1 MVAEPTPGQK
11 RERLAV
17 LYALSVIAGAAFPRV
32 AYLLLWPS
40 RLGPRATL
48 LYLAARFAEGMVV
61 RAFLVPRLLRWGERM
76 QAERAALT
84 ESLGR
89 EPTDD
94 EWHDWLDGR
103 A

>member
-40 RLGPRATL
+40 RLGP
-48 LYLAARFAEGMVV
+48 
-61 RAFLVPRLLRWGERM
+61 
-76 QAERAALT
+76 
-84 ESLGR
+84 
-89 EPTDD
+89 
-94 EWHDWLDGR
+94 
-103 A
+103 

>member
-1 MVAEPTPGQK
+1 MAGEPASGLTRKQ
-11 RERLAV
+11 LAV
-17 LYALSVIAGAAFPRV
+17 LYALWVIGGAAFPRV

-48 LYLAARFAEGMVV
+48 LYPAARFAEGMVV

-94 EWHDWLDGR
+94 EWRDWLEGR

>member
-48 LYLAARFAEGMVV
+48 LYLAARFAEGYG
-61 RAFLVPRLLRWGERM
+61 APGVPG
-76 QAERAALT
+76 APSPA
-84 ESLGR
+84 LGR
-89 EPTDD
+89 ADA
-94 EWHDWLDGR
+94 G
-103 A
+103 